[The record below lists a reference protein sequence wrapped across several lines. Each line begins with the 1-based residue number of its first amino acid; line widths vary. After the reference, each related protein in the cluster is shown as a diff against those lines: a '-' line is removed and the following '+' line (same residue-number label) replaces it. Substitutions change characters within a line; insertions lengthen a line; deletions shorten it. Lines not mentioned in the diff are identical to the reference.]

1 MEAIVSTSRLSNGAR
16 RWRLAAAALTALL
29 SLGALPAAG
38 AAGTSSGLSNWLEQ
52 ESEFLRVDEAFRFHA
67 ELGADGAVLARWAM
81 PDGYYLYRHRF
92 DFEVRPLAGEPA
104 PDVTLGAPEIA
115 PGKRKVDEYFG
126 EVEVYYHEAQVRVPV
141 ASGAGSVEVGISY
154 QGCADAGLCY
164 PPETKWVAFNLAA
177 PDRGAPAGG
186 AEAAA
191 MAAFPDPATG
201 VPATGVPATGV
212 PATEEQALAS
222 LLAEGSLMTAL
233 ALFFLGG
240 VALAFTPCV
249 LPMVPILS
257 SIIVG
262 ESGTITRRRAFTLSL
277 GYVLGMAATYAAVG
291 TLVGLFGASLN
302 LQAAL
307 QSPPVLVFF
316 AALFV
321 LLSLSMFGFYE
332 LQLPASWQNGLN
344 SLGDRVGG
352 GKHVSVFVMGALSA
366 LVVSPC
372 VSAPLA
378 GALIY
383 LSTTGDA
390 LLGGG
395 ALLALGLGMGVPLLV
410 IGASGGHLLPRAG
423 AWMNSVKAVFGVGL
437 LAVAVWLLERVVPPA
452 MTLALWA
459 ALAIGAGVYLG
470 AMDFSPRQG
479 FGQLWKAGG
488 AFSFIY
494 GVLLLIGAASGAHD
508 PLRPLAELGTAQVAG
523 AAAAPEGAVAP
534 TEWHAVTSLA
544 DLEQQLAAAQAA
556 GQPAM
561 LDLYADWCISCKVM
575 ERSVFPRPEVDTRLR
590 QFRLLRADVTRNDAE
605 DKALMNAF
613 GLFGPPSL
621 VFFSA
626 GGRELAD
633 VRIQGEI
640 NAPSLAAHLQAVLD
654 REGAASAAA
663 MDVATRH

>member
-1 MEAIVSTSRLSNGAR
+1 MT
-16 RWRLAAAALTALL
+16 AAALAVLL
-29 SLGALPAAG
+29 FLTALPAAG
-38 AAGTSSGLSNWLEQ
+38 AAGTSPGLSSWLEE
-52 ESEFLRVDEAFRFHA
+52 ESDFLAVDEAFRFNA
-67 ELGADGAVLARWAM
+67 ELGADGAVLARWEM

-104 PDVTLGAPEIA
+104 PDVTLGEAEIA

-126 EVEVYYHEAQVRVPV
+126 EVEVYYHEAQARVPV
-141 ASGAGSVEVGISY
+141 ASGAGAVEVGISY

-186 AEAAA
+186 AAAA
-191 MAAFPDPATG
+191 PITGDPITGDPITAQAAAAG
-201 VPATGVPATGV
+201 GI

-222 LLAEGSLMTAL
+222 LLAQGSLLTAL

-277 GYVLGMAATYAAVG
+277 GYVLGMAATYSAVG

-316 AALFV
+316 AAVFA

-332 LQLPASWQNGLN
+332 LQLPAPWQNGLN
-344 SLGDRVGG
+344 ALGDRVGG

-395 ALLALGLGMGVPLLV
+395 ALLALGLGMGVPLLI

-459 ALAIGAGVYLG
+459 ALAIGTGVYLG

-508 PLRPLAELGTAQVAG
+508 PLRPLSALGTVQVAG
-523 AAAAPEGAVAP
+523 AAAPDGGATTQAQ
-534 TEWHAVTSLA
+534 WHDVGSLA
-544 DLEQQLAAAQAA
+544 ELEQQLAAAQAS

-626 GGRELAD
+626 GGRELSD
-633 VRIQGEI
+633 VRIQGEV
-640 NAPSLAAHLQAVLD
+640 NASSLAAHLQAVLD
-654 REGAASAAA
+654 RESAAAAAA
-663 MDVATRH
+663 MDVATLR